1 MERTESME
9 SLSTLSYPLR
19 SSTQSSSQS
28 SKISDPAAINS
39 LSLNYFPETDR
50 SSVPYSSLAIASN
63 QGYNHGYH
71 SLLSFHENQFLNLRF

>member
-39 LSLNYFPETDR
+39 LSLNYFTETDR
-50 SSVPYSSLAIASN
+50 SSVPFSSLAIASN

-71 SLLSFHENQFLNLRF
+71 NLLSFHENRFLII